1 MGKWY
6 RKAAVKAAVL
16 IAGVLSGAVFVTS
29 FAVGTT
35 FAGTADPAKILSMAN
50 QPYEESADFKAAVE
64 DL

>member
-50 QPYEESADFKAAVE
+50 QPYEESAEIGRAHV
-64 DL
+64 